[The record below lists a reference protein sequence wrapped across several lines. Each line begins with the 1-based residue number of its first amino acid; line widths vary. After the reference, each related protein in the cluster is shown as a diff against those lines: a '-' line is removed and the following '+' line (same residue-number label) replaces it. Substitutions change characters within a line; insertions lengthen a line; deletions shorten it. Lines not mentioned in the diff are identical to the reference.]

1 MAARN
6 RKNKTCLVIGGG
18 GFLGRHIVEK
28 LLEKGYGV
36 HVFDIRTTF
45 DDEQVAFFVGDLCKK
60 EDLLPSMKNVDTVF
74 HCATPSP
81 SATTSSCSTRSTTTA
96 PRPSWRQHKR
106 PEYSGWC

>member
-1 MAARN
+1 MLYDILQ
-6 RKNKTCLVIGGG
+6 NKTCLVIGGG

-60 EDLLPSMKNVDTVF
+60 EVGTRFTTVSFIVGNTIIYFFTIAIPFIIILLSR
-74 HCATPSP
+74 
-81 SATTSSCSTRSTTTA
+81 TS
-96 PRPSWRQHKR
+96 
-106 PEYSGWC
+106 